1 MSSFAERLEEA
12 RKEKGFTQKAISEQ
26 IGITDAY
33 MSQMSTG
40 KRMPSDRTAKDLA
53 EALGVN
59 VQWLL
64 EGPGPKRPDLSREE
78 EMSEIISRVLSQKD
92 NSFVKQAIK
101 TLTSLTYEEMQV
113 LEKVV
118 NSLAKKKD

>member
-12 RKEKGFTQKAISEQ
+12 RKEKGFTQKAISDQ

-59 VQWLL
+59 VQWLV
-64 EGPGPKRPDLSREE
+64 EGTGPKKPELSREQAI
-78 EMSEIISRVLSQKD
+78 SEIVGKVLEGNE
-92 NSFVKQAIK
+92 NSFIERVIK
-101 TLTSLTYEEMQV
+101 TLSSLTYEEMEILDNV
-113 LEKVV
+113 IEK
-118 NSLAKKKD
+118 LAKK

>member
-1 MSSFAERLEEA
+1 MSSFTERLEEA
-12 RKEKGFTQKAISEQ
+12 RKENGFTQKAISEQ

-64 EGPGPKRPDLSREE
+64 EGTGPKRPDLSREE

>member
-12 RKEKGFTQKAISEQ
+12 RKEKGFTQKAISDQ

-59 VQWLL
+59 VQWLV
-64 EGPGPKRPDLSREE
+64 EGTGPKKPDLSREQAI
-78 EMSEIISRVLSQKD
+78 SEIVGKVLEGND
-92 NSFVKQAIK
+92 NSFIERVIK
-101 TLTSLTYEEMQV
+101 TLSSLTYEEMEILDNV
-113 LEKVV
+113 IEK
-118 NSLAKKKD
+118 LAKK

>member
-1 MSSFAERLEEA
+1 MSSFAERLEKA
-12 RKEKGFTQKAISEQ
+12 RKEKGFTQKAISDQ

-59 VQWLL
+59 VQWLV
-64 EGPGPKRPDLSREE
+64 EGTGPKKPELSREQAI
-78 EMSEIISRVLSQKD
+78 SEIVGKVLEGNE
-92 NSFVKQAIK
+92 NSFIERVIK
-101 TLTSLTYEEMQV
+101 TLSSLTYEEMEILDNV
-113 LEKVV
+113 IEK
-118 NSLAKKKD
+118 LAKK

>member
-12 RKEKGFTQKAISEQ
+12 RKEKGFTQKAISDQ
-26 IGITDAY
+26 IGITNAY

-59 VQWLL
+59 VQWLV
-64 EGPGPKRPDLSREE
+64 EGTGPKKPDLSREQAI
-78 EMSEIISRVLSQKD
+78 SEIVGKVLEGND
-92 NSFVKQAIK
+92 NSFIERVIK
-101 TLTSLTYEEMQV
+101 TLSSLTYEEMEILDNV
-113 LEKVV
+113 IEK
-118 NSLAKKKD
+118 LAKK